1 MIVPAGILTTSL
13 ADAAL
18 INGDFETGDLTGW
31 DFTPD
36 PLSDPGMSP
45 QVAIFDGSNA
55 FRVNAG
61 KSFLAELQ
69 LEEYCRRTWH

>member
-1 MIVPAGILTTSL
+1 M
-13 ADAAL
+13 

-61 KSFLAELQ
+61 KTFFSGTAAGGVLSQNVALMALEVPILALHQ
-69 LEEYCRRTWH
+69 L